1 MDLDVWE
8 VVLIEELE
16 HGLHLSNG
24 RDLSVELDM
33 AHVCVNKIDGE
44 WAAEAEQLSW
54 LVMRIPSVLV
64 DLGMVPVQDI
74 P

>member
-33 AHVCVNKIDGE
+33 AHVRVNKIDGE
-44 WAAEAEQLSW
+44 
-54 LVMRIPSVLV
+54 
-64 DLGMVPVQDI
+64 
-74 P
+74 